1 MSSVIDYITCPKCG
15 MEEAYYEENIR
26 TQEYFFTC
34 ERCGYFKSSQIKRN
48 NKKEPV
54 YETIRVSPDNIVY
67 YYGEKWYSE
76 PHSKNCSIGI
86 KEGEKITPFPPF
98 SHVNKGKDEIT
109 YPVFVEEE
117 DGGDGTISVEYIGTD
132 VTSVSSLLPNAD
144 IEAIKAELQKDE
156 KVKAFTLSYFKD
168 KDWVEEKYDKS
179 EIPT

>member
-15 MEEAYYEENIR
+15 MEEAYYEENTR
-26 TQEYFFTC
+26 LQEYFCTC
-34 ERCGYFKSSQIKRN
+34 GRCGYYKSSQIKRN

-67 YYGEKWYSE
+67 YYGGKWNSE
-76 PHSKNCSIGI
+76 PHDKNCSIGI
-86 KEGEKITPFPPF
+86 KEGEKITPLPPF
-98 SHVNKGKDEIT
+98 SRVSEIT

-117 DGGDGTISVEYIGTD
+117 GGGDGTISVEYRGTN
-132 VTSVSSLLPNAD
+132 VKSISSLSPNAD
-144 IEAIKAELQKDE
+144 IEALKAELQKDE